1 MSKTKIALIALPVL
15 VILVV
20 LVIFWKDI
28 CMCISHVGTTLVFV
42 LAAFVVGWLLGFVN
56 ARRRY
61 MKQ

>member
-1 MSKTKIALIALPVL
+1 MSKMKMALIALPVL

-28 CMCISHVGTTLVFV
+28 CIGVSRVGMTL
-42 LAAFVVGWLLGFVN
+42 AFVGVAFVMGWLLGFSN

-61 MKQ
+61 K

>member
-1 MSKTKIALIALPVL
+1 MALIALPVL

-28 CMCISHVGTTLVFV
+28 CIGVSRVGMTLVFV
-42 LAAFVVGWLLGFVN
+42 GVAFVVGWLLGFSN

-61 MKQ
+61 K